1 MKKTILIFT
10 IFLLFLSAC
19 SQETSEEVKKE
30 ESSDT
35 SNTELVAE
43 EQDTVEDAEEKETN
57 IPTNYI
63 TDVEAIPVSEYP
75 EENWIRIEFPNDR
88 DYKMVHNVLIEDDT
102 YYIGSDSKKAISYN
116 ADHTSNWEVEHKYGF
131 DIELAMDEKH
141 LYSHTIGNNE
151 NYNYIRAIDKQTGD
165 VNYEIDLT
173 GYEEFSEVFS
183 DDGVL
188 YMILGKMSDVDQIF
202 ADMFSL
208 HAYDAANGNEL
219 WSLDI
224 DALKLG
230 ERNGH
235 YEITSNEEM
244 IFYFEKDY
252 KLVARSKEDGSEV
265 WSQPFEERLRF
276 VQPYIHDN
284 TIYVLDSNYI
294 FHLLDIHSGEIIDE
308 IPYDGEAM
316 GPEIAEP
323 IFIDNHIIMQDN
335 DVEIDQHL
343 IKGLDTESKEIAWI
357 VDLDGYFAF
366 GVEEL
371 NGTIYALLGDLDFEA
386 ENPTRVAKINP
397 EDGEIIE
404 VIELEDHVTPGKV
417 NTYNRFSGHTV
428 HNGVLSL
435 SKNNI
440 LYGFY

>member
-1 MKKTILIFT
+1 MKKFVFCFT
-10 IFLLFLSAC
+10 IILLFLSAC
-19 SQETSEEVKKE
+19 SQNEDEQAVNEEIEESPTEEV
-30 ESSDT
+30 
-35 SNTELVAE
+35 VAE
-43 EQDTVEDAEEKETN
+43 EENSEEELEEEKD
-57 IPTNYI
+57 IPTNYL
-63 TDVEAIPVSEYP
+63 TDVEAIPISEYP
-75 EENWIRIEFPNDR
+75 TENWTKAEFPDDR
-88 DYKMVHNVLIEDDT
+88 DYKMVHNAFIENDT

-116 ADHTSNWEVEHKYGF
+116 ADHSSNWALEHKYGF
-131 DIELAMDEKH
+131 EIELAMDDQH
-141 LYSHTIGNNE
+141 LYSHTIGSSD
-151 NYNYIRAIDKQTGD
+151 NYNYLRAIDKQSGN

-188 YMILGKMSDVDQIF
+188 YMIFGKMSDEDQIF
-202 ADMFSL
+202 ADLFSL
-208 HAYDAANGNEL
+208 HAYDATNGDER

-224 DALKLG
+224 DALQLG
-230 ERNGH
+230 KRNGH
-235 YEITSNEEM
+235 YEITSNEKM

-265 WSQPFEERLRF
+265 WSQPFDERLRF
-276 VQPYIHDN
+276 VQAFIHNDSL
-284 TIYVLDSNYI
+284 YVLDKDYV
-294 FHLLDIHSGEIIDE
+294 FHKINMETGEIIDE

-323 IFIDNHIIMQDN
+323 IFVDNHIIMQHN

-343 IKGLDTESKEIAWI
+343 IKGLDTETKDIAWI

-371 NGTIYALLGDLDFEA
+371 NGTVYALLGDLNFEA

-397 EDGEIIE
+397 ENGEIIE
-404 VIELEDHVTPGKV
+404 VIELEDYVTPGKV

-428 HNGVLSL
+428 HNGVLSI